1 MYFFDAVPDCISTA
15 NENFSSLC
23 TMFNKLQ
30 QKWGVSSSQFL
41 LILCTFAVTGTTT
54 AWVSR
59 QITAWVGFNENTFWA
74 WKLLLRLSILIFG
87 YQAIL
92 LTVSVVFG
100 QFRFFWN
107 YEKKI
112 LRRMKLYP
120 QAQVR
125 LAIFASGK
133 GSNAEKIIQTFENH
147 KFIRISLIVS
157 NRSDAGVLKIASR
170 YGIKSLIINKDNFT
184 HGDEYVQNV
193 VNEGITHIVLA
204 GFLWKVPEKLLQ
216 AFPKRIIN
224 IHPALLP
231 KFGGKGMYG
240 AHVHQAVIEA
250 KEKESGITIHLVD
263 EEYDHGKTIFQIKTE
278 VRPDETVNSLAE
290 KIHELEHKHYPEVIR
305 KWVMKYAPL
314 LISFF
319 LCTNVLNAQ
328 IWLTGRVYDSSRM
341 VTIPSVK
348 ITTKQGLITYTDSLG
363 KYGLNVDKNDSINF
377 TYRGKSTQYFPVSTI
392 RYPAGFDIALQVVV
406 QDRYRT
412 LKEVVVIGKSYK
424 QDSMEN
430 REKYRKVFEFGGG
443 GLQISET
450 GGMGGVPG
458 LDLGSVIDVFR
469 FRRNKTMKSLQN
481 RLIEEEQQKF
491 IDSRFTKS
499 LVKQLTGFEGR
510 ELERFMA
517 IWRPSYEL
525 IVYNEEYIYYQYILD
540 AAKYFKQGIIP
551 KTRTIN

>member
-1 MYFFDAVPDCISTA
+1 
-15 NENFSSLC
+15 
-23 TMFNKLQ
+23 MFNKLQ
-30 QKWGVSSSQFL
+30 QKWGVSSSQLL

-59 QITAWVGFNENTFWA
+59 QITEWVGFDEHTYWV
-74 WKLLLRLSILIFG
+74 WKLLLRLSILVFG

-92 LTVSVVFG
+92 LAVSVVFG

-120 QAQVR
+120 PAR
-125 LAIFASGK
+125 TRIAIFASGK

-147 KFIRISLIVS
+147 KFITVSLIVS
-157 NRSDAGVLKIASR
+157 NRPDAGVLQIASR
-170 YGIKSLIINKDNFT
+170 NGIKTLIINKHDFT
-184 HGDEYVQNV
+184 HGDEYVQSL

-231 KFGGKGMYG
+231 KYGGKGMYG
-240 AHVHQAVIEA
+240 AHVHQAVIDA
-250 KEKESGITIHLVD
+250 KEKESGISIHLVD
-263 EEYDHGKTIFQIKTE
+263 EEYDHGKTLFQATTE
-278 VRPDETVNSLAE
+278 VLPNETADSLAE
-290 KIHELEHKHYPEVIR
+290 KIHMLEHKHYPEVIR
-305 KWVMKYAPL
+305 KWAMKYAPL
-314 LISFF
+314 LIGFF
-319 LCTNVLNAQ
+319 LGTNVLNAQ
-328 IWLTGRVYDSSRM
+328 IWLTGRVYDSTRM

-348 ITTKQGLITYTDSLG
+348 VATKQGLVTYTDSLG
-363 KYGLNVDKNDSINF
+363 KYGLNVDKKDSVSF
-377 TYRGKSTQYFPVSTI
+377 TYRGRSTQYFPVSSIT
-392 RYPAGFDIALQVVV
+392 YPAGFDIALQVVV

-430 REKYRKVFEFGGG
+430 REKYRKVFEFSGG

-450 GGMGGVPG
+450 GTMGGVPG
-458 LDLGSVIDVFR
+458 LDLGSLIEAFR
-469 FRRNKTMKSLQN
+469 FRRNKTMKSMQN

-491 IDSRFTKS
+491 IDSRFTKN
-499 LVKQLTGFEGR
+499 LVKQLTGLDGR

-517 IWRPSYEL
+517 LWRPPYEL
-525 IVYNEEYIYYQYILD
+525 IAYNEEYIYYQYILD
-540 AAKYFKQGIIP
+540 AAKYFKQGILP
-551 KTRTIN
+551 KPRTIN